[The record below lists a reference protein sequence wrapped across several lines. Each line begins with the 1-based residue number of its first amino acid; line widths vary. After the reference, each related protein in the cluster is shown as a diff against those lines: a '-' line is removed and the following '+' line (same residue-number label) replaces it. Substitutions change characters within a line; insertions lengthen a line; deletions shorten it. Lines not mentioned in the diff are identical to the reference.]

1 MISDSISKRRSIR
14 KYKNQ
19 SISHET
25 IEKIIEAGI
34 NAPSSKTGNHGV
46 LLSSLK
52 RKKNLCLK
60 P

>member
-25 IEKIIEAGI
+25 ITTLNEAGI
-34 NAPSSKTGNHGV
+34 NAHSSQKQQPWTMVGITEN
-46 LLSSLK
+46 
-52 RKKNLCLK
+52 
-60 P
+60 

>member
-34 NAPSSKTGNHGV
+34 NAPSSKNRQPWRFV
-46 LLSSLK
+46 VILK